1 MKDNFYFFFFL
12 SLFIWSC
19 NSSNEPLPIL
29 SKKIIENGEIA
40 YEKIPSFSFVNQDSN
55 TITNQNFEHKI
66 YVADFFFTHCP
77 TICPLMTQQML
88 RIHEHFLDND
98 YLHILSHTIDPKRD
112 TVLHLKHYAKNI
124 GAFAPKWH
132 FVTGDKDELYDIADH
147 YYNKVVEDQNLPDGF
162 DHSGR
167 FILVD
172 EEGLIRAYCNGTSEE
187 EVSEFIEK
195 IEQLIQEN
203 AKK

>member
-77 TICPLMTQQML
+77 TICPIMTQQML

-132 FVTGDKDELYDIADH
+132 FVTGDKD
-147 YYNKVVEDQNLPDGF
+147 DQNLPDGF